1 MPKKKEQK
9 EEREYSL
16 EEALKSS
23 QKTGSDLQNFLSALS
38 KGKGFYQGIQ
48 KPEEKKEQEKTDP
61 QLSYDGEPSKKAAE
75 DYIIEDISI
84 SEKKTKSVKKEVDIS
99 KEAKET
105 KKDEELQKISIYKK
119 LNEFFQQVFENYEIR
134 YNRWEDSINALV
146 SVLRKMRKVTKDNTQ
161 QLVSGIK
168 NIYGEI
174 KTNLEQ
180 FKIKR
185 DEMEKVSG
193 VNIEEMSREFKKLI
207 GLMSIQLKE
216 YQLRKL
222 TDELFY

>member
-23 QKTGSDLQNFLSALS
+23 QKTGSDLQNFLSALH
-38 KGKGFYQGIQ
+38 KGKGFYQGTQTI
-48 KPEEKKEQEKTDP
+48 KEKKSEERVDP
-61 QLSYDGEPSKKAAE
+61 QLSYDAESSKKDE
-75 DYIIEDISI
+75 KEYIIENISI
-84 SEKKTKSVKKEVDIS
+84 SEKKSKTVKKQADIS
-99 KEAKET
+99 QEAEETQKPEEFKEEVIYNKLAEF
-105 KKDEELQKISIYKK
+105 LQQ
-119 LNEFFQQVFENYEIR
+119 LFEDYDAR

-146 SVLRKMRKVTKDNTQ
+146 SVLRKMRKITKNNTQ

-174 KTNLEQ
+174 HTNLEQ

-216 YQLRKL
+216 YRLRKL